1 MRYFQHIKNLSWKP
15 KQMEQKFVT
24 AAVNIPGGG
33 CQPCLLS
40 RHSSTERGRSSLPCH
55 RCLLA
60 TTHSPPSCN
69 PGVWAFLSED
79 GEIWNPGESDLQLGQ
94 PILCKDVAGW
104 AVLTTKQC
112 RPLTQQ
118 IHLRHSGQGTHP
130 KNWLGKH
137 RVCVLPSLGRVLGV
151 IQLDFHF
158 LLSRVLPCTLQHYLT
173 ETTPEDWNKWA
184 FRTAPSFFLID
195 RRSCG

>member
-33 CQPCLLS
+33 CRPCLLS

-60 TTHSPPSCN
+60 NTHSPPSCN

-94 PILCKDVAGW
+94 PILCEDVAGW

-118 IHLRHSGQGTHP
+118 IHLRHSEQGTHP
-130 KNWLGKH
+130 KNWMGKH
-137 RVCVLPSLGRVLGV
+137 RVCVLPFTKPGNCLRSYPAWFPLPFISGATLH
-151 IQLDFHF
+151 LA
-158 LLSRVLPCTLQHYLT
+158 VLP
-173 ETTPEDWNKWA
+173 
-184 FRTAPSFFLID
+184 D
-195 RRSCG
+195 RDHTWRLEQMSIQNCSILLPYW